1 MKNLVFAVCLVTAG
15 TSFGPALAH
24 AQETGKELSQITFTG
39 ADQNNDGVLS
49 FEEVAKTGANIF
61 VSMDTNDDR
70 SVSQA
75 EFNEWDWGYFY
86 LAEKKGETE
95 RYSAVKRILFAL
107 RDLNSDKR
115 IDQSEMRIGSFTDFS
130 RADLNHDRILSELEF
145 LNAWTPI
152 LVLKSAHKG

>member
-1 MKNLVFAVCLVTAG
+1 MRNLVIAVCLVTAG
-15 TSFGPALAH
+15 SSFGPDFAY
-24 AQETGKELSQITFTG
+24 AQETGKELSQITFAG
-39 ADQNNDGVLS
+39 ADQNNDGALS
-49 FEEVAKTGANIF
+49 FEEVAKTGADIF
-61 VSMDTNDDR
+61 VSMDANDDR

-95 RYSAVKRILFAL
+95 KYNAVKRILFAL

-115 IDQSEMRIGSFTDFS
+115 IDESEMRVGSFTDFS
-130 RADLNHDRILSELEF
+130 RADLNHDRVLSELEF

-152 LVLKSAHKG
+152 LVLKSAHEG